1 MMEMIKEIYYVAW
14 GDLRFMRHNIKSILL
29 MSLMSPLLYLFAF
42 GYALGDGMEMNGVPY
57 LAFVIPGIVALSSL
71 SSAFSSTS
79 TRMNVQRLYY
89 KSFDEMLMCP
99 LHPASIVIGKAM
111 LGVIRSLMTCFILMF
126 IGLAVLHI
134 EGIQYLIISPTFVLC
149 LLISS
154 FSFALLG
161 ESAALLAKSHQ
172 SMGTFSTLVILPMT
186 FLCGTF
192 FEVSK
197 LAPAIQAA
205 LSCLPLT
212 HSSICIRATAIG
224 ESIPWFNFAVMAAFG
239 IAFFSID
246 FYLVKNKKV

>member
-1 MMEMIKEIYYVAW
+1 MFNIFKEIYYVAW
-14 GDLRFMRHNIKSILL
+14 GDLCFMKHNIKSILL

-42 GYALGDGMEMNGVPY
+42 GYALGDGMYVDDVPY

-99 LHPASIVIGKAM
+99 LRPVSIVFGKAM
-111 LGVIRSLMTCFILMF
+111 LGVIRSLMTCFILMG

-134 EGIQYLIISPTFVLC
+134 EGIQYLMVSPTFILC
-149 LLISS
+149 LVISS

-197 LAPAIQAA
+197 LDPIIQGL
-205 LSCLPLT
+205 LSFLPLT
-212 HSSICIRATAIG
+212 HSSLCIRATAIG
-224 ESIPWFNFAVMAAFG
+224 DTIPYFNFAIMVAFG
-239 IAFFSID
+239 VAFFLID
-246 FYLVKNKKV
+246 WYLIKNKRV